1 MSQEDQAEVR
11 RRHERCVATR
21 QVAAD
26 GVGPDFRS
34 DMSNFRGWPERQ
46 VYEGVE
52 GAAVFLSEWN
62 AVWDQWELEA
72 EAIHDAGDKVV
83 AIMRQRGR
91 SKTAGTPVDMRFANI
106 WTFDEGEPTR
116 MEMFSG
122 PDEALKAVGLEE

>member
-1 MSQEDQAEVR
+1 MSQENVEVVR
-11 RRHERCVATR
+11 SRHERFVATR
-21 QVAAD
+21 QFDAD
-26 GVGPDFRS
+26 GVGPDFVW

-46 VYEGVE
+46 IYEGVE
-52 GAAVFLSEWN
+52 GAAAFLSEWI

-91 SKTAGTPVDMRFANI
+91 SKAAGTPVDMRFANV

-116 MEMFSG
+116 MEMFSD